1 MHRPYSLDRRRTGPD
16 RRSLNAKLH
25 RAEVQEIRT
34 WAQSEGAG
42 LPRAVQVEMLQA
54 RYPGLAERTLVD
66 VLLNRSWYD
75 PRYDPNAIAEPDST
89 LVATWLLQAPWL
101 LHLIL
106 LFKLLHP
113 AKPAAAPAALT
124 KVRIA

>member
-1 MHRPYSLDRRRTGPD
+1 MHRPYSFDRRRTGITRPQ
-16 RRSLNAKLH
+16 RNAKLH
-25 RAEVQEIRT
+25 RLEVKDIRT
-34 WAQSEGAG
+34 WVTSEGAG
-42 LPRAVQVEMLQA
+42 LPRAVQIEMLQA

-66 VLLNRSWYD
+66 VVLNRSWFD
-75 PRYDPNAIAEPDST
+75 PSYDPNAIAEPDST
-89 LVATWLLQAPWL
+89 VVATWLLQAPWL

-113 AKPAAAPAALT
+113 AKPAAAPAAVT